1 MRIAVY
7 GASGYTGKLVVA
19 ELHRR
24 GVEMVVAGR
33 NRAKLE
39 SMVTDLGAAGA
50 QVRTAGVD
58 DPAGLA
64 AVLEGCDGVVNCA
77 GPFTFFGEQVVR
89 AAITAGCHYVDTTG
103 EQRYMQRIFER
114 CHDDALRAKVA
125 VIPAM
130 GFDIVPGDVIAHLT
144 AAGLEPLE
152 RLTIA
157 YRTAG
162 FGVTR
167 GTMHSALEI
176 LSGGD
181 LVYEGGAW
189 SPAGPMGRAGSVVF
203 PGESRPAPTLR
214 FPGGEIVTV
223 PRHVKTRRLE
233 VVMDARSFVPGPLGS
248 VTPATAPAL
257 GALLRTPARRLLDR
271 FIDRLPEGPP
281 EHKRRTASFTILAE
295 AIGSDG
301 RVARGEI
308 RGTDVYGSTALL
320 SVEGV
325 SRLCAGAPAGVLAP
339 SQAFELE
346 DFTRFLGTI
355 GYSWKVSELG

>member
-1 MRIAVY
+1 MRIALY
-7 GASGYTGKLVVA
+7 GATGYTGKLVAA

-24 GVEMVVAGR
+24 GLDMVVAGR
-33 NRAKLE
+33 NRARLE
-39 SMVTDLGAAGA
+39 SVVDTLGLSGA
-50 QVRTAGVD
+50 QVRTADVD

-64 AVLEGCDGVVNCA
+64 AVLDGCDGVINCA

-103 EQRYMQRIFER
+103 EQGYMQRIFEE
-114 CHDDALRAKVA
+114 CHEDAAQANVA

-144 AAGLEPLE
+144 AAGIEPLE

-167 GTMHSALEI
+167 GTMHSGLEI

-181 LVYEGGAW
+181 LVYEDGSW
-189 SPAGPMGRAGSVVF
+189 SKAGPMGRAGSVVF
-203 PGESRPAPTLR
+203 PGESRPAPTMR

-233 VVMDARSFVPGPLGS
+233 VLMDAQSFVPGPLGKL
-248 VTPATAPAL
+248 TPAMAPGL
-257 GALLRTPARRLLDR
+257 GAVLRTPARGLLDR
-271 FIDRLPEGPP
+271 VINRLPEGPP
-281 EHKRRTASFTILAE
+281 EHKRRTASFTIVAE
-295 AIGSDG
+295 AVGTDG

-308 RGTDVYGSTALL
+308 RGTDIYGSTALL
-320 SVEGV
+320 SVEGIV
-325 SRLCAGAPAGVLAP
+325 RLCGGAPSGVLAP

-346 DFTRFLGTI
+346 DFTKFLGAI
-355 GYSWKVSELG
+355 GYSWTVA

>member
-7 GASGYTGKLVVA
+7 GATGYTGKLVAV

-24 GVEMVVAGR
+24 GIDMVLAGR
-33 NRAKLE
+33 NRAKLD
-39 SMVTDLGAAGA
+39 SAVATLGLTGA
-50 QVRTAGVD
+50 QVRTAGVG

-64 AVLEGCDGVVNCA
+64 AVLDGCDGVINCA

-103 EQRYMQRIFER
+103 EQGYMQRIFEQ
-114 CHDDALRAKVA
+114 CHDDAQRAKVT

-144 AAGLEPLE
+144 AAGVEPLE

-181 LVYEGGAW
+181 LVYEGGSW
-189 SPAGPMGRAGSVVF
+189 SPAGPMRRAGSVVF
-203 PGESRPAPTLR
+203 PGESRAAPTMR

-223 PRHVKTRRLE
+223 PRHVKTQHLE
-233 VVMDARSFVPGPLGS
+233 VLMDAQSFVPGPLGS
-248 VTPATAPAL
+248 LTPAMAPGL
-257 GALLRTPARRLLDR
+257 GALLRTPARKLLDR
-271 FIDRLPEGPP
+271 VIDRLPEGPS
-281 EHKRRTASFTILAE
+281 EAKRRAASFTILAK
-295 AIGSDG
+295 ATGTDG

-308 RGTDVYGSTALL
+308 RGNDVYGSTALL
-320 SVEGV
+320 SVEGI
-325 SRLCAGAPAGVLAP
+325 SRLCAGAPSGVLAP
-339 SQAFELE
+339 SQAFELD
-346 DFTRFLGTI
+346 DFMGFLGTI
-355 GYSWKVSELG
+355 GYSWSVS

>member
-7 GASGYTGKLVVA
+7 GATGYTGRLVAA

-24 GVEMVVAGR
+24 GVDMVLAGR
-33 NRAKLE
+33 NRARLD
-39 SMVTDLGAAGA
+39 SAVATLGLTAA
-50 QVRTAGVD
+50 QVRTADVD

-64 AVLEGCDGVVNCA
+64 AVLDGCDGVVNCA

-89 AAITAGCHYVDTTG
+89 AAITAGSHYVDTTG
-103 EQRYMQRIFER
+103 EQSYMQRIFEG
-114 CHDDALRAKVA
+114 CHEDALRAGVA

-144 AAGLEPLE
+144 SAGVEPLE

-162 FGVTR
+162 FGVSR

-181 LVYEGGAW
+181 LVYEDGAW
-189 SPAGPMGRAGSVVF
+189 KVAGPMGRAGSVVW
-203 PGESRPAPTLR
+203 PGESGPAPTMR

-223 PRHVKTRRLE
+223 PRHVKTQRLE
-233 VVMDARSFVPGPLGS
+233 VLMDARSFVPGPLGKL
-248 VTPATAPAL
+248 TPVMAPGL
-257 GALLRTPARRLLDR
+257 GALLRTPARGLLDR
-271 FIDRLPEGPP
+271 VIDRLPEGPP
-281 EHKRRTASFTILAE
+281 EHKRRSASFTILAE
-295 AIGSDG
+295 AIGADG

-308 RGTDVYGSTALL
+308 RGTDIYGSTALL
-320 SVEGV
+320 CAEGI
-325 SRLCAGAPAGVLAP
+325 SRLCADKRSGVLAP
-339 SQAFELE
+339 SQAFELD
-346 DFTRFLGTI
+346 DFMPFLGTI
-355 GYSWKVSELG
+355 GYSWSVS